1 MDNSAKLDK
10 WNAVKKH
17 IDSNQTKQGVEIQR
31 IYWTKIGQNVGSEV
45 FGKGENFAR
54 PVLVISA
61 FYNGTFLGVPL
72 TSKIQ
77 NKRGRLYYKFMD
89 NKGKMQTA
97 LLGQMKIFD
106 IKRIG
111 AYLSRID
118 DENFVKLKEKIKSE
132 IIK

>member
-1 MDNSAKLDK
+1 MDNSARLDK
-10 WNAVKKH
+10 WNAVKKR

-31 IYWTKIGQNVGSEV
+31 IYWTKIGQNFGSEV

>member
-1 MDNSAKLDK
+1 MDNSARLDK
-10 WNAVKKH
+10 WNAVKKR

-97 LLGQMKIFD
+97 LLGQMKILD

>member
-1 MDNSAKLDK
+1 MDNSARLDK
-10 WNAVKKH
+10 WNAVKKR